1 MQTLIYAALLAA
13 GASAGAAVPGAPAA
27 SFATDWTAATHSTV
41 AADSVVTPNVL
52 VSWFNGGLVNVGT
65 NTACIS
71 DPPIFQVRT
80 AGYAGFSYFPA
91 AVPGGPVS
99 APAVG
104 EVFYTHVLVS
114 HPGNPCGGSVVG
126 LELILPP
133 GIQPAISTID
143 PVFCFGVTPNNVL
156 FNYANEPTYGCPQ
169 TLPQGQEGLAV
180 RAPRGGAGGGG
191 WAMRQGSWIEIFVPL
206 KSSVPYIGDQK
217 IRWRLNPAI
226 AVVGYL
232 ETPVFVDDDVI
243 FRTSLDDMVL
253 PVELCSGSQRPQGC

>member
-1 MQTLIYAALLAA
+1 MQTLLFAALLAT
-13 GASAGAAVPGAPAA
+13 GASVDSSIP
-27 SFATDWTAATHSTV
+27 
-41 AADSVVTPNVL
+41 AADSAVTPNV
-52 VSWFNGGLVNVGT
+52 VVRWFNGGLVNVGT

-80 AGYAGFSYFPA
+80 SGYAGFSYLPPSNP
-91 AVPGGPVS
+91 PG
-99 APAVG
+99 VG

-133 GIQPAISTID
+133 GIQTAISTTD
-143 PVFCFGVTPNNVL
+143 PVFCFGITPNNVL
-156 FNYANEPTYGCPQ
+156 FNYANEATYGCPQ
-169 TLPQGQEGLAV
+169 TLPQGLEGLAV

-191 WAMRQGSWIEIFVPL
+191 WAMRQGSWMEIFVPL
-206 KSSVPYIGDQK
+206 KSSVVQNGDQK

-243 FRTSLDDMVL
+243 FRTSQEDIVL
-253 PVELCSGSQRPQGC
+253 PVELCSGSQPPQGC

>member
-13 GASAGAAVPGAPAA
+13 GASAGAAVPAAPVA
-27 SFATDWTAATHSTV
+27 SFATDWATAAGLSV
-41 AADSVVTPNVL
+41 AADSVVTPNVM
-52 VSWFNGGLVNVGT
+52 VRWFNGSLVNVGT

-71 DPPIFQVRT
+71 DPPIYQVRT
-80 AGYAGFSYFPA
+80 SGYAGFSYFPA
-91 AVPGGPVS
+91 TTPGGLVS
-99 APAVG
+99 PPAVG

-133 GIQPAISTID
+133 GIQTAISTKD
-143 PVFCFGVTPNNVL
+143 PVFCFGVTANNVL

-169 TLPQGQEGLAV
+169 TLPQGLEGLAV
-180 RAPRGGAGGGG
+180 RAPNGGAGGGG
-191 WAMRQGSWIEIFVPL
+191 WAMKQGWWMEIFVPL

-243 FRTSLDDMVL
+243 FRGSQEDMVL
-253 PVELCSGSQRPQGC
+253 PVELCIGSQPPQGC